1 VPFLTNGFVASAH
14 VQLETQ
20 LNNIRLMHSLLS
32 EHLELDSFEDML
44 NEVNESTSLVSF
56 HGRVILHVRTTY

>member
-1 VPFLTNGFVASAH
+1 
-14 VQLETQ
+14 
-20 LNNIRLMHSLLS
+20 MHSLLS

-56 HGRVILHVRTTY
+56 HGRVILHVLISLPFGLT

>member
-1 VPFLTNGFVASAH
+1 